1 MKRQFL
7 TLIGLLIIAAT
18 YTQTA
23 NANEQEIKN
32 TIVNDNAYVKKHLKV
47 PAGTYSS
54 KGAKEFWSS
63 GGLIQNVRADG
74 RLEEYDSFNI
84 DIKHIQVTILE
95 PNKIALAHYYS
106 EGSMAPK
113 GSPAVKNYRTR
124 VSQVYTKEAG
134 KWKVRSSHWSA
145 ITGGSGTSQTAIIE

>member
-1 MKRQFL
+1 MKKQFL
-7 TLIGLLIIAAT
+7 TLIGLLIIATT

-23 NANEQEIKN
+23 VANEQEIKN

>member
-1 MKRQFL
+1 MKKRFI
-7 TLIGLLIIAAT
+7 TLIGLLVLAIT

-23 NANEQEIKN
+23 IATEQEVKN

-47 PAGTYSS
+47 PENSYS
-54 KGAKEFWSS
+54 KEGAMEFWSS
-63 GGLIQNVRADG
+63 GGLIQHVKTDG

-84 DIKHIQVTILE
+84 DVKHIKVTILV
-95 PNKIALAHYYS
+95 PDQVALAHYYS

-113 GSPAVKNYRTR
+113 GNSAVSNYRTR

-134 KWKVRSSHWSA
+134 KWKVRSSHWSP
-145 ITGGSGTSQTAIIE
+145 ITGGSGTSQTAIVE

>member
-1 MKRQFL
+1 MKKQFL
-7 TLIGLLIIAAT
+7 TLIGLLIIATT

-23 NANEQEIKN
+23 VANEQEIKN

-84 DIKHIQVTILE
+84 DIKHIQITILE

-106 EGSMAPK
+106 EGSMTPK